1 MQGNLFAST
10 HLHLKTAS
18 ILLQQSFAAHVALMM
33 ATSVVWLIE
42 LRIYVPE
49 RVISETF
56 SPADLLA

>member
-33 ATSVVWLIE
+33 ATSVV
-42 LRIYVPE
+42 
-49 RVISETF
+49 
-56 SPADLLA
+56 